1 MKQKVSLLLALFL
14 PLTIT
19 ICSGQEVANQQRA
32 ATDRC
37 HGILV
42 RLSDPGISLPAIT
55 AAEWE
60 EELTAWANKHGLEAI
75 VWRGLALAEPTVG
88 KGIWERVAERIEQPY
103 RELLFRGWD
112 DGESTQNEGYTVVI
126 DAVKAL
132 YRRQG
137 EKEIGD
143 LLARAVCWM
152 AGPELFFIIE
162 AVAGAEQESLWCRS
176 LPRKEFELILLQSER
191 ERDKCLEHLVV
202 QPLPREGAPAVRPTS
217 FHGEGHDQA
226 AEWLQQK
233 KGAIPVAEFRRRVI
247 EAARSEKDAL
257 FSSAPCWRKAL
268 SLEVTARASKVLERI
283 AGETEGV
290 LKLEG
295 VDDDPVVAVRVSEAC
310 AGDLVAGVA
319 RLAGWVVLP
328 EKNGSLT
335 ITSPR
340 GLREKF
346 SLALPLSLWAGV
358 TITPVERDIARSDAT
373 RRFWQRLGAENRK
386 TLTTEGTAM
395 SNLPE
400 QARSALKE
408 MICLDAAR
416 RLAPWLLN
424 LPDRNSRVLLCLYE
438 SEEMCFFELAAPT
451 VSEVVQGFQ
460 YLCLKSELEGH
471 PALVRKVIPPAGIKE
486 GGGL

>member
-152 AGPELFFIIE
+152 AGPELFFYLRSCRRGG
-162 AVAGAEQESLWCRS
+162 AG
-176 LPRKEFELILLQSER
+176 I
-191 ERDKCLEHLVV
+191 
-202 QPLPREGAPAVRPTS
+202 
-217 FHGEGHDQA
+217 
-226 AEWLQQK
+226 
-233 KGAIPVAEFRRRVI
+233 
-247 EAARSEKDAL
+247 
-257 FSSAPCWRKAL
+257 
-268 SLEVTARASKVLERI
+268 
-283 AGETEGV
+283 
-290 LKLEG
+290 
-295 VDDDPVVAVRVSEAC
+295 
-310 AGDLVAGVA
+310 
-319 RLAGWVVLP
+319 
-328 EKNGSLT
+328 
-335 ITSPR
+335 
-340 GLREKF
+340 
-346 SLALPLSLWAGV
+346 
-358 TITPVERDIARSDAT
+358 
-373 RRFWQRLGAENRK
+373 
-386 TLTTEGTAM
+386 
-395 SNLPE
+395 
-400 QARSALKE
+400 
-408 MICLDAAR
+408 
-416 RLAPWLLN
+416 
-424 LPDRNSRVLLCLYE
+424 
-438 SEEMCFFELAAPT
+438 
-451 VSEVVQGFQ
+451 
-460 YLCLKSELEGH
+460 
-471 PALVRKVIPPAGIKE
+471 ALVSQPTA
-486 GGGL
+486 